1 MTIRFL
7 LQMFNK
13 QLRIEALGPLP

>member
-1 MTIRFL
+1 
-7 LQMFNK
+7 MFNK